1 MCLIYNMLL
10 TTFGG
15 LGLFLFGMHTMSNS
29 LQKIAGA
36 RLRRILQTLTT
47 NRVVAVLA
55 GTAITAII
63 QSSSATTVMTV
74 GLVNAGLMTLKQ
86 AVGVVIGAN
95 IGTTITAQIIAFKLT
110 DIALPLI
117 GIGMFMKLLSKKES
131 VKFWGDFFLGFGM
144 LFYGLLVMT
153 NGVMPLRSAPW
164 VSEFFIHFSRSPIL
178 GVAVGTIITIL
189 FQSSSATVGLVI
201 ALASTGVVDF
211 YGAAAL
217 ILGDN
222 IGTTI
227 TAQLASLGTNVSAKR
242 VARAHLLFN
251 VFGVC
256 IILLIFPVF
265 VRFVDF
271 VTPGDPFL
279 VVEGYNACS
288 ARHIANFHTIFN
300 VTNCLIFLPLMSG
313 LTRLST
319 YLCPG
324 DESPRKYR
332 LESLGKGIF
341 ETPSFALD
349 EAKEEIDYMGHEVFK
364 MLEFSE
370 SSLIE
375 NKGTERMYTDVM
387 EKEDI
392 VDTLQKEI
400 NDYLTELSRQSVT
413 EKQSKE
419 IFSML
424 NIVSNLERIG
434 DHCESIAKL
443 CKKRN
448 EFGLDFSEDGKKEI
462 SHIYHHTL
470 EYLRTIIVAIKET
483 PNNLMEVVRSFEPKL
498 NAMRWE
504 MRVNHMQRL
513 KTSACTS
520 DAGLVYVDIL
530 TSFEKI
536 GDHAYNIAESLSGL
550 K

>member
-1 MCLIYNMLL
+1 MIYNMLL
-10 TTFGG
+10 TTLGG
-15 LGLFLFGMHTMSNS
+15 LGLFLFGMHIMSES
-29 LQKIAGA
+29 LQKIAGV
-36 RLRRILQTLTT
+36 RLRRILEKLTT

-63 QSSSATTVMTV
+63 QSSSATTVMSV

-131 VKFWGDFFLGFGM
+131 VKYWGDFFLGFGL
-144 LFYGLLVMT
+144 LFYGLLVMKT
-153 NGVMPLRSAPW
+153 GVMPLRAAPW
-164 VSEFFIHFSRSPIL
+164 VSEFFVHFSRSPIP
-178 GVAVGTIITIL
+178 GVVVGTLITML

-217 ILGDN
+217 VLGDN

-242 VARAHLLFN
+242 VARAHMLFN

-271 VTPGDPFL
+271 ITPGDPSL
-279 VVEGYNACS
+279 VINGNLPYS
-288 ARHIANFHTIFN
+288 ARHIANFHTVFN
-300 VTNCLIFLPLMSG
+300 VTNCLIFLPLMG
-313 LTRLST
+313 VLTRLST
-319 YLCPG
+319 YLAPG

-332 LESLGKGIF
+332 LESLGASIF

-364 MLEFSE
+364 MLESSE
-370 SSLIE
+370 TSLIE
-375 NKGTERMYTDVM
+375 NKGTDRMYSDVM
-387 EKEDI
+387 EKEEI

-413 EKQSKE
+413 ENQSKE

-424 NIVSNLERIG
+424 HIVSNLERIG

-448 EFGLDFSEDGKKEI
+448 EFGLDFSEEGRKEI
-462 SHIYHHTL
+462 YQIYHHTL
-470 EYLRTIIVAIKET
+470 EYLRTIIVAIKDT
-483 PNNLMEVVRSFEPKL
+483 PHNLMEVVRSFEPRL

-504 MRVNHMQRL
+504 MRVNHMERL
-513 KTSACTS
+513 KTATCTS